1 MKSKN
6 QSAYRLAPWRKQMKR
21 ILTILMVTF
30 IAAGVTMVYLS
41 ISEKMTDIKLRIQ
54 LLQEERSDY
63 SRQIAD
69 LTTDE
74 GILTAYKAMQQR
86 AEQAGFTDIDFT
98 DEDEFAYVIVDG
110 YTGTGINSEAP
121 EQETPRTE
129 YVSLVKPEY
138 TESLQEWLYKRI
150 TTGIESYEISN

>member
-1 MKSKN
+1 MRSNN

-21 ILTILMVTF
+21 ILTILLFTF
-30 IAAGVTMVYLS
+30 AVAGVMMVYLS

-54 LLQEERSDY
+54 LLQEERSDF

-74 GILTAYKAMQQR
+74 GILTAYREMQKR
-86 AEQAGFTDIDFT
+86 AELAGFTDIDFT

-110 YTGTGINSEAP
+110 YTGTGINSEAH
-121 EQETPRTE
+121 EQDTPRTE

-150 TTGIESYEISN
+150 TTGIESYEVSN